1 MLSLFNGKCNELSHF
16 QAFPTLRMELSNE
29 KVYKHLLGNLKRLKD
44 LQLYDFLPFACS
56 LYKKLNSKERHSGPF
71 FLSVSEKFVV

>member
-1 MLSLFNGKCNELSHF
+1 MNYHISKH
-16 QAFPTLRMELSNE
+16 AHFPTLRMQLSNE

-44 LQLYDFLPFACS
+44 LQLYDILSFACS

-71 FLSVSEKFVV
+71 FLRVSEKFVV